1 MYTPKYE
8 KEVKATVDKI
18 EKVVKEKKI
27 SQAKANKLFDKTFK
41 EKMNSK
47 EFTMSNKVKEEV
59 QAFFVKD
66 KDVSDAAANKLLLTS
81 ERLLLATAKEVL
93 KTLKAL

>member
-8 KEVKATVDKI
+8 KELKANFDEI
-18 EKVVKEKKI
+18 EKVAKEKKL
-27 SQAKANKLFDKTFK
+27 SQAKINKLFDKTFK

-47 EFTMSNKVKEEV
+47 EFTMSDKVKEEV
-59 QAFFVKD
+59 RAFLVEGKD
-66 KDVSDAAANKLLLTS
+66 MSNATVDKQLLMS
-81 ERLLLATAKEVL
+81 EKLLLATTKEVL

>member
-1 MYTPKYE
+1 
-8 KEVKATVDKI
+8 
-18 EKVVKEKKI
+18 
-27 SQAKANKLFDKTFK
+27 
-41 EKMNSK
+41 MNSK

-59 QAFFVKD
+59 RAFLVED
-66 KDVSDAAANKLLLTS
+66 KDMSDATINKQLLTS

>member
-27 SQAKANKLFDKTFK
+27 SQAKVNKLFDKTFK

>member
-27 SQAKANKLFDKTFK
+27 SQAKVNKLFDKTFK

-59 QAFFVKD
+59 RAFLVENKD
-66 KDVSDAAANKLLLTS
+66 ISDATANKQLLMS

>member
-8 KEVKATVDKI
+8 KEFKATFDKI
-18 EKVVKEKKI
+18 EKVIKEKKI
-27 SQAKANKLFDKTFK
+27 SQAKVNKLFDKTFK

-59 QAFFVKD
+59 RAFLVENKD
-66 KDVSDAAANKLLLTS
+66 MSDATINKQLLTS

-93 KTLKAL
+93 KTLKTL

>member
-27 SQAKANKLFDKTFK
+27 SQAKVNKLFDKTFK

-59 QAFFVKD
+59 RTFLVENKD
-66 KDVSDAAANKLLLTS
+66 MSDATVNKQLLTS

>member
-27 SQAKANKLFDKTFK
+27 SQAKVNKLFDKTFK

-59 QAFFVKD
+59 RAFLVED
-66 KDVSDAAANKLLLTS
+66 KDMSNATVNKQLLTS

>member
-27 SQAKANKLFDKTFK
+27 SQAKVNKLFDKTFK

-59 QAFFVKD
+59 RAFLVED
-66 KDVSDAAANKLLLTS
+66 KDMSNATVNKQLLMS

>member
-1 MYTPKYE
+1 MYTPKCE
-8 KEVKATVDKI
+8 KEFKATFDKI

-27 SQAKANKLFDKTFK
+27 SQSKVSKLFDKTFK

-59 QAFFVKD
+59 RAFLVED
-66 KDVSDAAANKLLLTS
+66 KDMSDATINKQLLTS